1 MEIIII
7 NFINFNTFLFSDVS
21 IQTNSADKSKIFLKA
36 GQKVIVLKSP
46 KGICLQL
53 ESGKV
58 IAIRASLKPGQ
69 AATGTGIAGVTSAIK
84 DEKPQS
90 YMSMQESAQTNNL
103 PLNMRSK
110 LTSGSDGDVIDISND
125 DDDDVNVIP
134 KISSKIS
141 HSSSSDSSTSDN
153 VSAMS
158 KNLPHRN
165 GMSTGYND
173 SIENEP
179 VYKEKIVYKPNLV
192 ARKPK
197 PPTLSPATVVNDR
210 NRNYEHQQQHHHQQ
224 YDKSSLSN
232 HKATSGVS
240 SLNTN
245 AWHQNKS
252 SSEMSGHST
261 VAASNYYQQQRD
273 SIGNPLVSYKS
284 CKYFYLYLL
293 FNY

>member
-1 MEIIII
+1 M
-7 NFINFNTFLFSDVS
+7 
-21 IQTNSADKSKIFLKA
+21 
-36 GQKVIVLKSP
+36 IVLKSP

-69 AATGTGIAGVTSAIK
+69 AAAGVGGVTGIAGVTSGLK
-84 DEKPQS
+84 DDKPQS

-103 PLNMRSK
+103 PPNMRSK

-125 DDDDVNVIP
+125 DDDDVNEIP

-153 VSAMS
+153 NSAMS

-165 GMSTGYND
+165 GMTTAYND
-173 SIENEP
+173 SMDNEP

-197 PPTLSPATVVNDR
+197 PPTLPAATVVNDR
-210 NRNYEHQQQHHHQQ
+210 HRNYEQQQQHHHQQQ

-232 HKATSGVS
+232 HKPTSGVS
-240 SLNTN
+240 SLHSN

-252 SSEMSGHST
+252 STEMSGHST
-261 VAASNYYQQQRD
+261 VPTSSYYQQRD
-273 SIGNPLVSYKS
+273 SIGGNPLVSYKS
-284 CKYFYLYLL
+284 REYS
-293 FNY
+293 